1 MTQKR
6 EQFRIVIDRIC
17 QIRRGAESAP
27 CKVLDL
33 TENGFQL
40 QVDRPVQIGDEL
52 QLEFNLSE
60 GSPVLCTVQ
69 VTHVHP
75 PNLGVRIIRISPEQ
89 QAQLSDFIERLNEL
103 NMTGF

>member
-1 MTQKR
+1 MTHKR
-6 EQFRIVIDRIC
+6 ELFRVVIDRVC
-17 QIRRGAESAP
+17 QIRRGTEPVP

-33 TENGFQL
+33 TEKGFQL
-40 QVDRPVQIGDEL
+40 QVEGPVQVGDEL

-75 PNLGVRIIRISPEQ
+75 PNLGVRIVRISPEQ
-89 QAQLSDFIERLNEL
+89 QAQLSDFIEQLNAL

>member
-6 EQFRIVIDRIC
+6 ELFRVAIDRIC
-17 QIRRGAESAP
+17 QIRRGAEPAP

-33 TENGFQL
+33 TEKGFQL
-40 QVDRPVQIGDEL
+40 QVEEPVEVGDEL

-60 GSPVLCTVQ
+60 GCPVLCTVL

-75 PNLGVRIIRISPEQ
+75 PNIGVRIIRISPEQ
-89 QAQLSDFIERLNEL
+89 QTQLSRFIDQLNQL
-103 NMTGF
+103 NMIGY